1 MNPETLKKSLAALH
15 QELSRAPELDEQSRQ
30 LLREI
35 ISDFEGIGPS
45 PVSAPT
51 TLRRHRLEELA
62 VGFEIEH
69 PTLAAGLRQ
78 LMDLLAKAG
87 L

>member
-1 MNPETLKKSLAALH
+1 MNSETLKKTIAALH
-15 QELSRAPELDEQSRQ
+15 QELGRASALDEKSRQ

-35 ISDFEGIGPS
+35 MRDIEGLGPS
-45 PVSAPT
+45 SGSAPD
-51 TLRRHRLEELA
+51 TLHRHRLEELA

-69 PTLAAGLRQ
+69 PTLAAVLRQ
-78 LMDLLAKAG
+78 LMDLLTKAG

>member
-1 MNPETLKKSLAALH
+1 MRDAERL
-15 QELSRAPELDEQSRQ
+15 
-30 LLREI
+30 
-35 ISDFEGIGPS
+35 GPS
-45 PVSAPT
+45 SASAT
-51 TLRRHRLEELA
+51 DTLHGHRLEELA

-78 LMDLLAKAG
+78 LIDLLAQAG

>member
-1 MNPETLKKSLAALH
+1 MNSETLKKTLAALH
-15 QELSRAPELDEQSRQ
+15 QELSRARALDEESRQ
-30 LLREI
+30 LLHEI
-35 ISDFEGIGPS
+35 MRDVEGLGPS
-45 PVSAPT
+45 SAIAPP

-69 PTLAAGLRQ
+69 PKLAAGLRQ
-78 LMDLLAKAG
+78 LMDLLAQAG